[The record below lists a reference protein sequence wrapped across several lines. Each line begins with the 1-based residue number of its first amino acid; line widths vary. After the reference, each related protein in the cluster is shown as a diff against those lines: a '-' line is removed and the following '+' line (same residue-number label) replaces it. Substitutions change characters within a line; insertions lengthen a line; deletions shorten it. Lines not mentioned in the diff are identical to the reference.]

1 MSSQVIVCKG
11 CCCGNVEKGH
21 NEVPDDY
28 LEQTWGVQNIDE
40 KVKLTISGCLGP
52 CGKHNICVI
61 KTDGGQIWLGELV
74 EIEHYEAIVGWAR
87 EVRDVGRDVKIPENL
102 ESHRFEPEEK
112 HRIRLER
119 I

>member
-1 MSSQVIVCKG
+1 M
-11 CCCGNVEKGH
+11 
-21 NEVPDDY
+21 
-28 LEQTWGVQNIDE
+28 
-40 KVKLTISGCLGP
+40 
-52 CGKHNICVI
+52 I

-74 EIEHYEAIVGWAR
+74 EIEHYEAIVDWAR
-87 EVRDVGRDVKIPENL
+87 EVRDVGEDVKIPENL